1 MDELVKR
8 LREPCPYENC
18 VLCQQAADAIEELQK
33 KVAEWQEDACKWNNE
48 YYHLLDNKPRW
59 ISVEDA
65 LPEKNGR
72 YLVRYKRD
80 IVLDYTE
87 VHDDEARIMRFFV
100 GDGWRYPFLCQPE
113 LRKAEQQTVTHWMA
127 LPGLPVEENTN
138 GK

>member
-1 MDELVKR
+1 MKDYIS
-8 LREPCPYENC
+8 REAANEACREAVRRYPNSFYNGIEAARDAIRNLP
-18 VLCQQAADAIEELQK
+18 AAD
-33 KVAEWQEDACKWNNE
+33 VR
-48 YYHLLDNKPRW
+48 PRW
-59 ISVEDA
+59 IPVTER